1 MFMKRQL
8 NSHAFGPYCQSYG
21 TRPSSNVSGV
31 FLSRHGW
38 HMEQGGSFAEERHIS
53 FLGEYAASEHFEQ
66 FTNDQ

>member
-1 MFMKRQL
+1 MFMKRQY
-8 NSHAFGPYCQSYG
+8 NSHAFGPSCRSYG
-21 TRPSSNVSGV
+21 IRPSSCVSGV

-53 FLGEYAASEHFEQ
+53 FLDGYAASEHFEQ